1 MVKSHSHDEAYRQLT
16 LFDLVE
22 DRSRAVNMMSGRLAE
37 TSAPEDW
44 MKRLVPTGEL
54 VVMVGEHPMVLSP
67 TGRTE
72 SEIRPEMRYCHY
84 TVAGVVYSGI
94 FVGREVA

>member
-1 MVKSHSHDEAYRQLT
+1 MEYKQLS
-16 LFDLVE
+16 LFDLVG
-22 DRSRAVNMMSGRLAE
+22 DRSKAINLMDGREEE
-37 TSAPEDW
+37 TKELEDW

-67 TGRTE
+67 TGHTE

>member
-1 MVKSHSHDEAYRQLT
+1 MEAYRQLT
-16 LFDLVE
+16 IFDLIE
-22 DRSRAVNMMSGRLAE
+22 DRSKAVNMMDGRTEE

-54 VVMVGEHPMVLSP
+54 VVMVGEHPLVLSP
-67 TGRTE
+67 TGHKAE
-72 SEIRPEMRYCHY
+72 EIRPELRYYHY
-84 TVAGVVYSGI
+84 MVAGVVYSGI